1 MLHPKYILLSCKYL
15 LNTSVLGI
23 PILFKEKLNNESLF
37 LVLSYSPS
45 NTTEKGISFFLK

>member
-23 PILFKEKLNNESLF
+23 PILFKEKLNNESF
-37 LVLSYSPS
+37 IKTICVFC
-45 NTTEKGISFFLK
+45 TKWF